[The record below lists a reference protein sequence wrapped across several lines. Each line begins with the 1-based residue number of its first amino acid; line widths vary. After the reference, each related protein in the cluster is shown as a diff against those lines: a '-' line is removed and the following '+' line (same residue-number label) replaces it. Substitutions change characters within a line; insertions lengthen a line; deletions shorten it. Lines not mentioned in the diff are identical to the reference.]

1 MLALDWFRRS
11 AHRQNHQIA
20 VTDDEVALG
29 EERVRVRRRVKC
41 EGDGCPKPQLL
52 TLKAL
57 SLVGPGEGVEL
68 VTDNPAA
75 VETIPAMMHS
85 VDGEHVATIQ
95 DEQGHWRVY
104 VRRVPGAEQ

>member
-20 VTDDEVALG
+20 STDYEVELEG
-29 EERVRVRRRVKC
+29 GTLRIRRRVTC

-57 SLVGPGEGVEL
+57 SLVNAGEGVEL

-75 VETIPAMMHS
+75 VETIPAMMYS
-85 VDGEHVATIQ
+85 VDGEHVATLQ

-104 VRRVPGAEQ
+104 VQRIPGAEE